1 MKKEKIRKG
10 YNPIFILII
19 ITFIIMLF
27 SFIFDMFGID
37 GEQAAVV
44 NGTLETSIV
53 VVKNIFSIE
62 GLQYI
67 FTHITSNF
75 AVLEPLALLIISL
88 MGISIGVTSGLFKVI
103 FRPLRKL
110 NLTIITFM
118 TLLMGILGSFFGESA
133 YVLLIP
139 MSAVMYRYIGRN
151 PMVGAM
157 TAFLGITAGYGTNII
172 FTNDDYIL
180 GNLTEL
186 AATVEVDKTYE
197 FDLMSNIYIMIAS
210 TVIFSFIGTVIIN
223 RFLVNKLPKKYKI
236 EEEVTVSKK
245 GIVVSAGAFLVMLGI
260 IIYMILPGMKLPA
273 SGALLDFGSKV
284 YINQL
289 LGVDSPFRSG
299 IILIITMMIVVCS
312 FIYGKVSGTMCDNHE
327 YGTGLSQSFKDLGYL
342 FVLLFFVS
350 MLISILEYTNIG
362 IVLATRLIEFA
373 STIPMSG
380 IPLIVLTFFIVVV
393 MSILIPGTET
403 KWALASPLIVP
414 LFMRANMTP
423 DFTQFLFKVADGM
436 GKCFSP
442 IFVYFIVLIGF
453 LQKYNHSSN
462 EVTIFGTMK
471 LMMPAIILFT
481 VLWLLIL
488 IGWYVVGLPLGIG
501 NYPTL

>member
-1 MKKEKIRKG
+1 
-10 YNPIFILII
+10 
-19 ITFIIMLF
+19 
-27 SFIFDMFGID
+27 
-37 GEQAAVV
+37 
-44 NGTLETSIV
+44 
-53 VVKNIFSIE
+53 
-62 GLQYI
+62 
-67 FTHITSNF
+67 
-75 AVLEPLALLIISL
+75 

-110 NLTIITFM
+110 NLTIITFV
-118 TLLMGILGSFFGESA
+118 TLLVGILGSFFGESA

>member
-1 MKKEKIRKG
+1 MEKKKIHKG

-19 ITFIIMLF
+19 ITFVIMLF
-27 SFIFDMFGID
+27 SFIFDILGID

-67 FTHITSNF
+67 FTHITGNF

-103 FRPLRKL
+103 FRPLRKF
-110 NLTIITFM
+110 NLTMITFV
-118 TLLMGILGSFFGESA
+118 TLLIGILGSVFGESA
-133 YVLLIP
+133 YVILLP
-139 MSAVMYRYIGRN
+139 LSAVMYRYIGRN
-151 PMVGAM
+151 PMLGAM
-157 TAFLGITAGYGTNII
+157 TAFLGITAGYGTNVI

-180 GNLTEL
+180 GNLTQL

-197 FDLMSNIYIMIAS
+197 FHLMSNIYIMVAS
-210 TVIFSFIGTVIIN
+210 TFILSFIGTVIIN
-223 RFLVNKLPKKYKI
+223 RFLANKLPKKYKI
-236 EEEVTVSKK
+236 EDDVDVSKK
-245 GIVVSAGAFLVMLGI
+245 GVIVSAIAFLLMVAV
-260 IIYMILPGMKLPA
+260 IIYMIIPGMKLPA
-273 SGALLDFGSKV
+273 SGSLLDFGSKV
-284 YINQL
+284 YVNQL

-299 IILIITMMIVVCS
+299 IVLIITMMIVICS
-312 FIYGKVSGTMCDNHE
+312 FIYGKVSGTMHDNHE

-350 MLISILEYTNIG
+350 MLTSILEYTNIG
-362 IVLATRLIEFA
+362 TVLATRFIEFA

-380 IPLIVLTFFIVVV
+380 IPLMILTFFIIVI
-393 MSILIPGTET
+393 MSILIPGTEA
-403 KWALASPLIVP
+403 KWALASPLIIP

-453 LQKYNHSSN
+453 LQKYNHSSK
-462 EVTIFGTMK
+462 EITIFGTMR

-488 IGWYVVGLPLGIG
+488 IGWYVIGLPLGVG